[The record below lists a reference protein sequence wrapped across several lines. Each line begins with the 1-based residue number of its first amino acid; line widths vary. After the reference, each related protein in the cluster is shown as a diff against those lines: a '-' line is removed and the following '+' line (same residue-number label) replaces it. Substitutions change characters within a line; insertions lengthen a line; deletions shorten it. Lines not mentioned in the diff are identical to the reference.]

1 MTSDKAI
8 LNILEEQLRSYRIFH
23 DLLIKERECL
33 VKIDPEMVEEI
44 SKEKDTIIMRLRL
57 LEEERQ
63 RLVRKFTDE
72 NNIDRE
78 VNLNDLGKITGNSS
92 YQKLRSQ
99 LLSVLQSIAE
109 TNKFNSILIDRSI
122 NYMKMTS
129 NFIGTFSNQDMTK
142 TSGVMLS
149 KET

>member
-8 LNILEEQLRSYRIFH
+8 LNILEEQLRSYKIFH

-44 SKEKDTIIMRLRL
+44 SKEKDTVIMRLRL

-63 RLVRKFTDE
+63 RLVSKFVDE
-72 NNIDRE
+72 NNIDGA
-78 VNLNDLGKITGNSS
+78 VNLNELGRITGNDN
-92 YQKLRSQ
+92 YKTLRSQ
-99 LLSVLQSIAE
+99 LLSLLQSIAE
-109 TNKFNSILIDRSI
+109 INKFNSILIDRSI
-122 NYMKMTS
+122 HYLKMTS
-129 NFIGTFSNQDMTK
+129 NFIGSFTHQDITK

>member
-8 LNILEEQLRSYRIFH
+8 LNILEEQLRAYKIFL

-44 SKEKDTIIMRLRL
+44 SKEKDTVIMRLRL

-63 RLVRKFTDE
+63 RLVRKFADE
-72 NNIDRE
+72 HTIDGE
-78 VNLNDLGKITGNSS
+78 VNLKEVGRITGNDRFNTV
-92 YQKLRSQ
+92 RSQ
-99 LLSVLQSIAE
+99 LLSLLQSIAE
-109 TNKFNSILIDRSI
+109 INKFNSILIDRSI
-122 NYMKMTS
+122 HYLKMTS
-129 NFIGTFSNQDMTK
+129 NFIGSFTNRNLTK

>member
-1 MTSDKAI
+1 MTSDKMI
-8 LNILEEQLRSYRIFH
+8 LNILEEQLRSYKLFH

-33 VKIDPEMVEEI
+33 VKIDPAKVEEI
-44 SKEKDTIIMRLRL
+44 SKEKDTVIMRLRL

-72 NNIDRE
+72 NNIEGE
-78 VNLNDLGKITGNSS
+78 VNLKELSRVTGNDS
-92 YQKLRSQ
+92 YKMLRSQ

-109 TNKFNSILIDRSI
+109 MNKFNSILIDRSI
-122 NYMKMTS
+122 NYLKMTS
-129 NFIGTFSNQDMTK
+129 NFVGSFTNQDITK

>member
-8 LNILEEQLRSYRIFH
+8 LNILEEQLRSYKIFH

-44 SKEKDTIIMRLRL
+44 SKEKDTVIMRLRL

-63 RLVRKFTDE
+63 RLVRKFVEE
-72 NNIDRE
+72 NNIDGAM
-78 VNLNDLGKITGNSS
+78 NLNELGRLTGNHRYSEV
-92 YQKLRSQ
+92 RSQ
-99 LLSVLQSIAE
+99 LMSVLQSIAE
-109 TNKFNSILIDRSI
+109 LNKFNSILIDRSI
-122 NYMKMTS
+122 HYLKMTS
-129 NFIGTFSNQDMTK
+129 NFIGSFTNHNVTK

-149 KET
+149 RET

>member
-8 LNILEEQLRSYRIFH
+8 LNILEEQLRSYKIFH

-33 VKIDPEMVEEI
+33 VKINPEMVEEI
-44 SKEKDTIIMRLRL
+44 SKEKDTVIMRLRL

-63 RLVRKFTDE
+63 RLVRKFADE
-72 NNIDRE
+72 HTIDGE
-78 VNLNDLGKITGNSS
+78 VNLKVVGRITGNERFNTV
-92 YQKLRSQ
+92 RSQ
-99 LLSVLQSIAE
+99 LLSLLQSIAE
-109 TNKFNSILIDRSI
+109 INKFNSILIDRSI
-122 NYMKMTS
+122 HYLKMTS
-129 NFIGTFSNQDMTK
+129 NFIGSFSNQDITK

>member
-8 LNILEEQLRSYRIFH
+8 LNILEEQLRSYKIFH

-63 RLVRKFTDE
+63 RLVRKFADE
-72 NNIDRE
+72 NNIDGE
-78 VNLNDLGKITGNSS
+78 LNLSDLEKMTGDGH
-92 YQKLRSQ
+92 YRTLRSQ
-99 LLSVLQSIAE
+99 LLSLLQSIAE
-109 TNKFNSILIDRSI
+109 INKFNSILIDRSL
-122 NYMKMTS
+122 NYLKMTS
-129 NFIGTFSNQDMTK
+129 NFLGSFSNQDITR

>member
-8 LNILEEQLRSYRIFH
+8 LNILEEQLRSYKIFH

-33 VKIDPEMVEEI
+33 VKINPEMVEEI
-44 SKEKDTIIMRLRL
+44 SKEKDTVIMRLRL

-63 RLVRKFTDE
+63 RLVRKFADE
-72 NNIDRE
+72 HTIDGE
-78 VNLNDLGKITGNSS
+78 VNLKEVGRITGNDRFNTV
-92 YQKLRSQ
+92 RSQ
-99 LLSVLQSIAE
+99 LLSLLQSIAE
-109 TNKFNSILIDRSI
+109 INKFNSILIDRSI
-122 NYMKMTS
+122 HYLKMTS
-129 NFIGTFSNQDMTK
+129 NFIGSFTNQDITK